1 MKPFGSVVDLTICN
15 QSSHGFG
22 FCEYSSSAEADKAI
36 SALNGRKLLGLTLV
50 VQRAKGRREGQRRGL
65 AIGGT
70 AAQELD
76 ETKLDDKI
84 IKLRQALDKKTNK
97 R

>member
-1 MKPFGSVVDLTICN
+1 VDLTICN

-36 SALNGRKLLGLTLV
+36 SALNGRKLLGLTLL
-50 VQRAKGRREGQRRGL
+50 VQRAKGRRQDQRRGL
-65 AIGGT
+65 AIGGIS
-70 AAQELD
+70 AQELD
-76 ETKLDDKI
+76 ETKLDNKI
-84 IKLRQALDKKTNK
+84 IKLRQALDKKTYK